1 MPQCIIPR
9 RPPVAVRSSSSCLPL
24 YCSTVCLLGGRAAG
38 RCGPHQPASTSQ
50 PAPATSSTAAGPRA
64 AAAERPRPPP
74 PRPTQAAITHHH
86 SQGRRE
92 EEAKKKSGRNQ
103 QQQSRQQQS
112 TTASRPRPPG
122 GGGEGARSQVRSGGG
137 GGARGCG
144 ENNWLPCLAVDWLLL
159 VRALQGSRRSSSTRT
174 CWGFLPQAVVLVV
187 RPHTASTSRGP
198 LVTRQ
203 SVVAR
208 ARPRYHHHY

>member
-74 PRPTQAAITHHH
+74 RGPRRQPSRTTTAKDDEKKKPRRRAAETNNNKAG
-86 SQGRRE
+86 SSKAPPPAARARQE
-92 EEAKKKSGRNQ
+92 EEEKERG
-103 QQQSRQQQS
+103 
-112 TTASRPRPPG
+112 
-122 GGGEGARSQVRSGGG
+122 VRCAVG
-137 GGARGCG
+137 GGAVRAAVVRTTG
-144 ENNWLPCLAVDWLLL
+144 CLAWLLTGCCL
-159 VRALQGSRRSSSTRT
+159 CARCKAAGGAAAHALAG
-174 CWGFLPQAVVLVV
+174 GFFP
-187 RPHTASTSRGP
+187 
-198 LVTRQ
+198 RQ
-203 SVVAR
+203 SCWSCVLTQPAP
-208 ARPRYHHHY
+208 AAAH